1 MELISLLLY
10 FSIPEVP
17 SLPDVPYITIE
28 VSSELDEK
36 LAEFI
41 GQEGRILERAP
52 VQIIDIIERPGG
64 LTVKWSEVCP
74 LPGVEFR
81 INIFYIEIF
90 LKQFHFH
97 T

>member
-1 MELISLLLY
+1 M
-10 FSIPEVP
+10 
-17 SLPDVPYITIE
+17 PYITIE

-41 GQEGRILERAP
+41 SREGRILERAP

-74 LPGVEFR
+74 YPGSNLE
-81 INIFYIEIF
+81 
-90 LKQFHFH
+90 
-97 T
+97 

>member
-64 LTVKWSEVCP
+64 LTVKWSEVCHYQ
-74 LPGVEFR
+74 E
-81 INIFYIEIF
+81 
-90 LKQFHFH
+90 
-97 T
+97 